1 MGRAART
8 LGTRTLGAGVLAALV
23 MVGGATTASA
33 TAAATAA
40 YPAPLLE
47 VSELP
52 AGYAVGE
59 GSPLQRTTVAA
70 SAPTLTRCTW
80 GTGSPASGSARSVAR
95 RSR

>member
-1 MGRAART
+1 MGRDACT
-8 LGTRTLGAGVLAALV
+8 LGTRTLVAGVLAALV
-23 MVGGATTASA
+23 MVGGATTAVA
-33 TAAATAA
+33 TAEN
-40 YPAPLLE
+40 PAPLLE

-80 GTGSPASGSARSVAR
+80 GTGSPASGSARSVTR

>member
-23 MVGGATTASA
+23 MVGGATTAS
-33 TAAATAA
+33 ATAA

>member
-23 MVGGATTASA
+23 MVGGATTAS
-33 TAAATAA
+33 ATAA

-80 GTGSPASGSARSVAR
+80 GTGSPASGSARSVTR